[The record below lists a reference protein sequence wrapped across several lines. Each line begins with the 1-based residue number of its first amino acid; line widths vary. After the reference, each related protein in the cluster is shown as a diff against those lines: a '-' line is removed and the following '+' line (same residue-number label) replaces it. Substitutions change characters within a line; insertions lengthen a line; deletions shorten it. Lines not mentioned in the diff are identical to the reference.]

1 MARRRRRSKLVVF
14 TFLSSFIIS
23 LKVIPMYID
32 FIPVEESVPPRS
44 QVVVNNITSDQTG
57 GIESK
62 EITKLSKGTQT
73 SKDKITNQS
82 TKTENTNHEHV
93 TKKPNN
99 ITATKNT
106 NQQKSAS
113 RSTQPQIL
121 IYHTHNR
128 ESWLPELQGKTSADE
143 AFDSNINVTLLGEDL
158 TKKLTAKGMN
168 VIQSTADYPS
178 IVKNFDYAKS
188 YSYSKDTLSQELSN
202 HKSIDYVFDIHRDS
216 QPKDQTTIVFDK
228 LNYAQLYFVVGKENP
243 NWKETMEFATK
254 LQNKLNKKIPGISKG
269 IYSKDHSSGN
279 GKYNQSLAESSA
291 LIEIGGVE
299 NVLEENY
306 RTISILADVIHQIWH
321 EDHGSTLS

>member
-1 MARRRRRSKLVVF
+1 MARKTRMGKLVVF

-32 FIPVEESVPPRS
+32 LTPLEEILPQRS
-44 QVVVNNITSDQTG
+44 QVEVKDITADQSAG
-57 GIESK
+57 AVSK
-62 EITKLSKGTQT
+62 EIPKLSKNTQN
-73 SKDKITNQS
+73 SEDKLTNPP

-99 ITATKNT
+99 VSVTKNIT
-106 NQQKSAS
+106 HQKSAS
-113 RSTQPQIL
+113 RSTQPQVL

-128 ESWLPELQGKTSADE
+128 ESWLPELQGKISADE
-143 AFDSNINVTLLGEDL
+143 AFDSNTNVTLLGKDL
-158 TKKLTAKGMN
+158 TNKLLAKGMN
-168 VIQSTADYPS
+168 VIQSTVDYPS
-178 IVKNFDYAKS
+178 IVKNFEYAKS
-188 YSYSKDTLSQELSN
+188 YSYSKTTLSQELSN
-202 HKSIDYVFDIHRDS
+202 HKSLDYVFDIHRDS
-216 QPKDQTTIVFDK
+216 QPKDQTTIMFDK

-243 NWKETMEFATK
+243 NWKETMKFATRI
-254 LQNKLNKKIPGISKG
+254 QNKLNKKIPGLSKG

>member
-1 MARRRRRSKLVVF
+1 
-14 TFLSSFIIS
+14 
-23 LKVIPMYID
+23 MYID
-32 FIPVEESVPPRS
+32 FIPEEESLPPRN
-44 QVVVNNITSDQTG
+44 QVKMNNITSDQTV
-57 GIESK
+57 GIKSK
-62 EITKLSKGTQT
+62 EVTKLSKDNQA
-73 SKDKITNQS
+73 SKDKITKS
-82 TKTENTNHEHV
+82 TTKTKNENTNHEHV

-99 ITATKNT
+99 ITVTKNKD
-106 NQQKSAS
+106 QQKSGS

-178 IVKNFDYAKS
+178 VVKNFDYAKS

-216 QPKDQTTIVFDK
+216 QPKDQTTIEFDE

-243 NWKETMEFATK
+243 NWQETMEFATK

-279 GKYNQSLAESSA
+279 GQYNQSLAESSA